1 MSGAIRG
8 TAVSLLLVAA
18 LGLAACAK
26 PQVPPILEVAR
37 SDCTPTPDRATAAVL
52 LPPAAIDVDDPASTH
67 PDRPLEMTIDGESP
81 CLEGDEGLRSL
92 YGLAALPQEE
102 DPYLVRVTAE
112 PGDEGFFAPR
122 LLLLDEA
129 GRPLREIAPETFV
142 FRGLRLTGQFRVQ
155 PEERYLVVASDPSS
169 VGEREERLNS
179 SVETHY
185 IMFAPGAMIAYP
197 VASDERVGLVR
208 SHGGHVTLLARR
220 FRGLE

>member
-1 MSGAIRG
+1 MSGATSG
-8 TAVSLLLVAA
+8 TAVPLLLIAA

-37 SDCTPTPDRATAAVL
+37 SDCTSMPDRATAAVL
-52 LPPAAIDVDDPASTH
+52 LPPAAIDVDDPASTV
-67 PDRPLEMTIDGESP
+67 PDRPLEMTIDGDSP
-81 CLEGDEGLRSL
+81 CLQGDEGLRSL
-92 YGLAALPQEE
+92 YALAALPQEE

-129 GRPLREIAPETFV
+129 GQPLREIAPENFV

-155 PEERYLVVASDPSS
+155 PEERYLVVASDPAS
-169 VGEREERLNS
+169 VGVREERLAS
-179 SVETHY
+179 RVDSYQV
-185 IMFAPGAMIAYP
+185 MLSP
-197 VASDERVGLVR
+197 VWFSEIRIGRDERVGLVR